1 MSARDF
7 LIRGLLAGLIAAFAA
22 FAVAYFV
29 GEPPVRTAI
38 ALEESSGGHSH
49 ETGADHSEGTE
60 HTHDS
65 TGHTHETDEA
75 AGPGE
80 VEVPR
85 SLQSTVGL
93 LTGLLVAGVT
103 LGGLVGVISA
113 IAMGRFGKLT
123 PRATTLAVAAMGFV
137 AAYVFPYLLY
147 PPNPPAVGSG
157 DTIGSR
163 SALYFTFLA
172 ISLIGAVT
180 AVLVG
185 RRLAERLGGWHAVLV
200 SIGGYVV
207 VMLVAMAL
215 LPHYNEV
222 PDDFPASVLYDFRRA
237 SFLTQFTLW
246 AVLGVVLAEFVG
258 RLARRQPATARELAD
273 VRA

>member
-29 GEPPVRTAI
+29 GEPPVRAAI
-38 ALEESSGGHSH
+38 ALEDSGGGHSH
-49 ETGADHSEGTE
+49 DTDAGHGEGTK
-60 HTHDS
+60 
-65 TGHTHETDEA
+65 HTHEAEEA

-93 LTGLLVAGVT
+93 LTGLLAAGVT
-103 LGGLVGVISA
+103 LGGLVGVVSA
-113 IAMGRFGKLT
+113 IAMGRFGRLT

-137 AAYVFPYLLY
+137 AAYLFPYLLY

-157 DTIGSR
+157 DTIGAR

-185 RRLAERLGGWHAVLV
+185 HRLAGRLGGWHAALV
-200 SIGGYVV
+200 AIVGYVV
-207 VMLVAMAL
+207 VMLIAMAL

-222 PDDFPASVLYDFRRA
+222 PDGFPASVLYDFRRA

-246 AVLGVVLAEFVG
+246 AVLGVVLADLVG
-258 RLARRQPATARELAD
+258 RLTRRQPIEARELAD
-273 VRA
+273 VRG

>member
-29 GEPPVRTAI
+29 GEPPVRAAI
-38 ALEESSGGHSH
+38 ALEDSGGGHSH
-49 ETGADHSEGTE
+49 GTEAGHSEGTE
-60 HTHDS
+60 HS
-65 TGHTHETDEA
+65 HEAEEA

-103 LGGLVGVISA
+103 LGGLIGVVSA
-113 IAMGRFGKLT
+113 IAMGRFGRLT
-123 PRATTLAVAAMGFV
+123 PRSTTLAVAAMGFV
-137 AAYVFPYLLY
+137 VVYVLPFLLY

-157 DTIGSR
+157 DTIGFR
-163 SALYFTFLA
+163 SSLYFIFLA
-172 ISLIGAVT
+172 ISLIAALV

-185 RRLAERLGGWHAVLV
+185 RRLAAPLGGWHAALV
-200 SIGGYVV
+200 AIAGYVV
-207 VMLVAMAL
+207 VMLVVMAL

-222 PDDFPASVLYDFRRA
+222 PDSFPASVLYDFRRA

-246 AVLGVVLAEFVG
+246 AVLGVVLAELVG
-258 RLARRQPATARELAD
+258 RLTRRQPAEARELAG
-273 VRA
+273 VRG